1 MMNTRGRSVA
11 FLGLCIALALI
22 LAYVEILLPPISTAA
37 PGIKMGLPNLI
48 IMFLFYRKGVRA
60 AATVSLLRIVL
71 VSMLFGNVAAFLY
84 SVAGAVLSLAVMVVL
99 QRLQWFSAVGVS
111 IGGAVAHNLGQILMA
126 MLLFQT
132 VRLGYYFAV
141 LVISG
146 IVAGV
151 LIGLGTSILIRR
163 MPYS

>member
-1 MMNTRGRSVA
+1 MNTRGRSVA

-71 VSMLFGNVAAFLY
+71 VSMLFGTVAAFLY

>member
-1 MMNTRGRSVA
+1 MNQRGKSVA

-22 LAYVEILLPPISTAA
+22 LAYVEILLPPISAAA

-48 IMFLFYRKGVRA
+48 IMFLFYRKGLRA

-84 SVAGAVLSLAVMVVL
+84 SVAGAVLSLAVMYML
-99 QRLQWFSAVGVS
+99 HRLQWLSVVGVS
-111 IGGAVAHNLGQILMA
+111 ISGAVAHNLGQILMA

-132 VRLGYYFAV
+132 VQLGYYFAV
-141 LVISG
+141 LVVTG
-146 IVAGV
+146 TLAGV
-151 LIGLGTSILIRR
+151 LIGLGTGALIRR
-163 MPYS
+163 IPQSM

>member
-1 MMNTRGRSVA
+1 MNTRGRSVA

>member
-1 MMNTRGRSVA
+1 MNSRGKSVA

-48 IMFLFYRKGVRA
+48 IMFLFYRKGLRA
-60 AATVSLLRIVL
+60 AATVSLLRVVL
-71 VSMLFGNVAAFLY
+71 VSMLFGNIAAFLY
-84 SVAGAVLSLAVMVVL
+84 SVAGAVLSLAVMVIL
-99 QRLQWFSAVGVS
+99 RRLQCFSVVGIS
-111 IGGAVAHNLGQILMA
+111 ICGAVAHNLGQILMA

-132 VRLGYYFAV
+132 VQLGYYFVV
-141 LVISG
+141 LVVSG

-151 LIGLGTSILIRR
+151 LIGLGTSALIRR
-163 MPYS
+163 MPQSL

>member
-1 MMNTRGRSVA
+1 MNERGKSVA
-11 FLGLCIALALI
+11 FLGLCIALAMI

-48 IMFLFYRKGVRA
+48 ILFLFYRKGLRA
-60 AATVSLLRIVL
+60 AAAVSFLRIVL

-84 SVAGAVLSLAVMVVL
+84 SVAGAILSLAVTFVL
-99 QRLQWFSAVGVS
+99 HRLQWLSVVGVS

-132 VRLGYYFAV
+132 VQLGYYFAV
-141 LVISG
+141 LLITG

-151 LIGLGTSILIRR
+151 LIGLGTSMLIRR
-163 MPYS
+163 IPSSL